1 MNCFTAIFFV
11 LQITFTFKDKVI
23 KDPVIESFEQ
33 INDQIWYPF
42 IQAYEDLDTDS
53 FIRLHSSRLVRM
65 DLNEGMQYDI
75 DSYYVQQKE
84 INDYYKAN
92 KKRRTIDLRFQ
103 HRTVQDSFAYEI
115 GYYKATSYVHQE
127 PKGIDYYGKF
137 NVILK
142 KENGYWKIILD
153 ADHGE
158 IPSYLYRSSM
168 ELEDLEPFKDSK
180 VIKRR
185 YR

>member
-11 LQITFTFKDKVI
+11 FQIIFTFKDKDS
-23 KDPVIESFEQ
+23 KDPVIDSFEQ

-42 IQAYEDLDTDS
+42 IQAYKDLDTDS

-127 PKGIDYYGKF
+127 PKGTDYYGKF

-142 KENGYWKIILD
+142 KENGYWKIIFD

-158 IPSYLYRSSM
+158 IPSYLYSVSNEM
-168 ELEDLEPFKDSK
+168 EDLEPFKDSP
-180 VIKRR
+180 KRR